1 MNRLLR
7 PLTFVSLL
15 LIVGCLYLSQEAS
28 GFKAESALLP
38 VTMLLSLIVLGS
50 VLLFSDQKRKTAETS
65 APLSLSSGKAFFV
78 TVGFVVAVDLVGFY
92 PTLVIGL
99 PLIAYLFGFKNLK
112 YLVISTALIS
122 AIIFSLF
129 DVVMMKEF
137 PLGVF
142 G

>member
-1 MNRLLR
+1 L
-7 PLTFVSLL
+7 F
-15 LIVGCLYLSQEAS
+15 QEAS

>member
-1 MNRLLR
+1 
-7 PLTFVSLL
+7 
-15 LIVGCLYLSQEAS
+15 
-28 GFKAESALLP
+28 
-38 VTMLLSLIVLGS
+38 
-50 VLLFSDQKRKTAETS
+50 
-65 APLSLSSGKAFFV
+65 
-78 TVGFVVAVDLVGFY
+78 VVAVDLVGFY

-137 PLGVF
+137 PLGIF

>member
-15 LIVGCLYLSQEAS
+15 LIVGCLYLFQEAA

-50 VLLFSDQKRKTAETS
+50 VLLFSDQRKTAETS